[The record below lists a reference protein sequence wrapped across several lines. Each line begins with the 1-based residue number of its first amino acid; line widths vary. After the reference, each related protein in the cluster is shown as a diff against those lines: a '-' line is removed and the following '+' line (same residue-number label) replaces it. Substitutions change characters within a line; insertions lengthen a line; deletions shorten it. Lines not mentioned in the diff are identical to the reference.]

1 MKKRIIAAVLAGCM
15 CITLLY
21 GCGNSKKADNGKD
34 SLTLFNYGEYIDPDV
49 LDQFTEET
57 GIEIKYEEA
66 LTPEE
71 MYTKYKSGA
80 IKYDLMCTSDY
91 MIQKL
96 IDEGELQK
104 IDINSME
111 YKDNIDQKYWKLS
124 NDIDPGNQY
133 SVPYFWGT
141 VGILYN
147 TKKVKEPIDSWEV
160 LFNHEYSGEII
171 MQNSIRD
178 LYMVALKYLGYSL
191 NTEDEDELRAAQNLL
206 LEQKADV
213 QAYLVDEARDEV
225 VAENAVMAVIYSGEA
240 YLGEEYNE
248 DLAYVIPKEGSNLWV
263 DSWCVTKY
271 CKNPE
276 NAETFLNFLCRDDI
290 AQKNF
295 DYIYYSTPNN
305 AVIDSL
311 PEEDKNNEA
320 LVPSE
325 DATDNCEVSKK
336 LPDDTTKLMNY
347 LWKELKAE

>member
-1 MKKRIIAAVLAGCM
+1 MKKRLISALLAGC
-15 CITLLY
+15 ILISLLS
-21 GCGNSKKADNGKD
+21 GCGKNQMKESKD

-57 GIEIKYEEA
+57 GIKIKYEEA

-96 IDEGELQK
+96 IREEELQK
-104 IDINSME
+104 IDTASMQ
-111 YKDNIDQKYWKLS
+111 YKDNIDEKYWELS
-124 NDIDPGNQY
+124 AEIDPGNQY

-141 VGILYN
+141 LGILYN
-147 TKKVKEPIDSWEV
+147 TKKVTEPVDSWEV
-160 LFNHEYSGEII
+160 LFRHEYSGEII

-178 LYMVALKYLGYSL
+178 LYLVALKYLGYSL
-191 NTEDEDELRAAQNLL
+191 NTEDESELREAQNLL
-206 LEQKADV
+206 LKQKKDV
-213 QAYLVDEARDEV
+213 QAYLVDEARDEI
-225 VAENAVMAVIYSGEA
+225 VAENAIMAVIYSGEA
-240 YLGEEYNE
+240 YLAEEYNP
-248 DLAYVIPKEGSNLWV
+248 DLAYVIPKEGSNLWI

-271 CKNPE
+271 CE
-276 NAETFLNFLCRDDI
+276 NMDAAQQFLDFLCREDI

-295 DYIYYSTPNN
+295 DYIYYSTPNK

-311 PEEDKNNEA
+311 SEEDKSNEA
-320 LVPSE
+320 LVPAE
-325 DATDNCEVSKK
+325 DATANCEVSKMQSAE
-336 LPDDTTKLMNY
+336 TTKLMNM